1 MKRFL
6 SIALALVMVLG
17 MASFATAEELPLL
30 TVEIYD
36 VAANDQGLQSGWYG
50 KVVKDKFNMEL
61 NIIAPQQTGDAQF
74 ATRSSAGFL
83 GDLVLLDNAD
93 MQKSIAA
100 GLIYDMTELMKD
112 APNLQEF
119 SKQIAYLNNDF
130 EGVAEGQI
138 YAIPMQMTQTSP
150 TSCSD
155 ERPYIS
161 PKVPWDY
168 FSEIGA
174 PDLETLDDLLV
185 ALRQIQDLHPTN
197 DKGDPA
203 YAFSLW
209 DDWDG
214 NYIETAGQLTKLYG
228 QEAKDSMLIGAD
240 GSLTPLND
248 KDGAYYKILKFF
260 NKANQMGLV
269 DPDSASQD
277 WNAACDK
284 MKEKRVYLMWYS
296 WQLGFWN
303 TPERGNARENY
314 ELAPVKEI
322 GIYQES
328 DSYYGDGRCIAI
340 GSKVTP
346 ENAKRLMAFL
356 DWYASP
362 EGATILHDGL
372 LGYNYIILPN
382 GKYDQTET
390 GLVALMS
397 NTPMPEVM
405 GGGNYNDGISKINQ
419 WIVAGVSPSP
429 LTGEPYSAQYWETTI
444 ARNNTTTLKEWSER
458 FGAAGEMDYLKKS
471 DQLKVVLRYTKPLP
485 DDGPDIGLIRSQ
497 CKKQVC
503 EYSWRVIFA
512 KDDAEF
518 DALWDEMTEKLEG
531 FGWDELVD
539 FDTEKLQVIVDT
551 RAAAQ

>member
-6 SIALALVMVLG
+6 SIALALVMMLSMV
-17 MASFATAEELPLL
+17 SFAAAEEAPLV
-30 TVEIYD
+30 VEIYD
-36 VAANDQGLQSGWYG
+36 VAANYQGMQTGWYG
-50 KVVKDKFNMEL
+50 KIVKDKFNMEL
-61 NIIAPQQTGDAQF
+61 NVIAPQLTGDAQF
-74 ATRSSAGFL
+74 ATRSSAGNL
-83 GDLVLLDNAD
+83 GDIILLDNAD
-93 MQKSIAA
+93 MQKSIQA
-100 GLIYDMTELMKD
+100 GLVYNITDLIKD
-112 APNLQEF
+112 APNLQEY

-130 EGVAEGQI
+130 EGVDEGQI

-161 PKVPWDY
+161 TMVPWDY
-168 FSEIGA
+168 FAEIGS

-185 ALRQIQDLHPTN
+185 ALRQIQDNHPTN
-197 DKGDPA
+197 EKGDPG

-209 DDWDG
+209 NDWDN
-214 NYIETAGQLTKLYG
+214 NYIETAGQLTKLLG
-228 QEAKDSMLIGAD
+228 EEAKDSILLGAD
-240 GSLTPLND
+240 GTIKPLTD

-260 NKANQMGLV
+260 NKANAMGLV
-269 DPDSASQD
+269 DPDSGTQD
-277 WNAACDK
+277 WNSACDK

-303 TPERGNARENY
+303 TPERGNARENF
-314 ELAPVKEI
+314 ELAPVKEL

-340 GSKVTP
+340 GSQVSP
-346 ENAKRLMAFL
+346 ENAKRIMAFL

-362 EGATILHDGL
+362 EGCVYLHDGME
-372 LGYNYIILPN
+372 GYNYVVLEN
-382 GKYDQTET
+382 GKYDLTEI
-390 GLVALMS
+390 GQVALMANS
-397 NTPMPEVM
+397 PVPEEL
-405 GGGNYNDGISKINQ
+405 GGGNYGDGMSMINQ
-419 WIVAGVSPSP
+419 WIVAGVSPNP
-429 LTGEPYSAQYWETTI
+429 LTGEPYASQYWASTI
-444 ARNNTTTLKEWSER
+444 ERNNTTTIKEWSER
-458 FGAAGEMDYLKKS
+458 FGAAGEMDYLKKN

-485 DDGPDIGLIRSQ
+485 EDGAEMGLIRSQ

-512 KDDAEF
+512 KDEAEF

-539 FDTEKLQVIVDT
+539 FDTEKIQVIVDA
-551 RAAAQ
+551 RAEA